1 MWSSQSS
8 CSEPNVPYVPSRKY
22 TLFQLGTGLK
32 KICLKEQQ
40 NCGSIFLT
48 HFLPPSS
55 PCPPSPSRGVT
66 VHMVLQHCWSPV
78 ATLPTM
84 HLWGWDFERADRLIG
99 PRYRRVFRLVRDGP
113 GAAADSVPTEHTL
126 TQCLQ
131 SIPST
136 FYLLYSPTESEV
148 RRVCV
153 CVMEDILIFPQLY
166 ADDVRLFFWWFRGVC

>member
-1 MWSSQSS
+1 M
-8 CSEPNVPYVPSRKY
+8 
-22 TLFQLGTGLK
+22 
-32 KICLKEQQ
+32 
-40 NCGSIFLT
+40 
-48 HFLPPSS
+48 
-55 PCPPSPSRGVT
+55 
-66 VHMVLQHCWSPV
+66 
-78 ATLPTM
+78 
-84 HLWGWDFERADRLIG
+84 
-99 PRYRRVFRLVRDGP
+99 RDGP

-166 ADDVRLFFWWFRGVC
+166 ADDVRLFFDDFEGFVSVGFGIFPPVLSCLCPCRKNQSLAPIDPIECEFFHQQGSIFSVSCV